1 MSSDDERLPEL
12 FVRGAAMYK
21 AQLNAEN
28 PLGTMQS
35 IEHALRGLD
44 KAVADERERAAR
56 AEKMLGDFE
65 AQSGKPFE
73 HEARIKELLGRQAE
87 LNAALDLDKGERQI
101 APPAGEE
108 EVPAGRSD
116 TGADERA
123 SVVTQGPAR
132 SAEWQPRYRPDR
144 IDEKNLDPRD
154 KPASSRTGPIAPGTK
169 F

>member
-1 MSSDDERLPEL
+1 
-12 FVRGAAMYK
+12 MYK

-56 AEKMLGDFE
+56 AEKMLMDFQE
-65 AQSGKPFE
+65 QSGRPFE
-73 HEARIKELLGRQAE
+73 HEARLKELLGRQAE

-101 APPAGEE
+101 APPAGAEDG
-108 EVPAGRSD
+108 VDSNDAGD
-116 TGADERA
+116 GDERTPG
-123 SVVTQGPAR
+123 VTGRPGGPNGPAMR
-132 SAEWQPRYRPDR
+132 DRPGR
-144 IDEKNLDPRD
+144 GDENNFAARD
-154 KPASSRTGPIAPGTK
+154 KTVSAQRRPQVPGTK